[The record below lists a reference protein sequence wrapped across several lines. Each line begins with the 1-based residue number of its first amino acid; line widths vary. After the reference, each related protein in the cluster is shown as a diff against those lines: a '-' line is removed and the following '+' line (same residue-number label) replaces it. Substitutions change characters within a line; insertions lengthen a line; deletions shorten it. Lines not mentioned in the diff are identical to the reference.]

1 MSKIQAKIICDSITK
16 LGTRITTF
24 EVEYPRF
31 IHSEVMTHRM
41 FSRNA
46 SSSRAIPVSKVIDQ
60 VRNNPAKPVHIGKNQ
75 AGMVADVELSDF
87 DKKFAIG
94 IWESAAKWAS
104 TFSEDL
110 SKLNVHKQ
118 VCNRITEPFQNMKVL
133 ITATEYKNFFYL
145 RNHKDA
151 QPEIAELARLM
162 QDEYNK
168 STPKKLSAGQYHL
181 PYILCKYENDV
192 QTYWLNENT
201 EISLEDAIKISCS
214 CCAQVSYRKLD
225 LSLDKARDIYS
236 RLVESEPVHASP
248 FEHVGVVPTY
258 SSVIQAGHT
267 HTSVDGVVWSGNFRE
282 WIQYRQ
288 MIPNNTVKG

>member
-60 VRNNPAKPVHIGKNQ
+60 VRNDPAKPIHIGKNQ

-87 DKKFAIG
+87 YKNFAID
-94 IWESAAKWAS
+94 IWYRAAGWAS

-110 SKLNVHKQ
+110 SKLGVHKQ

-162 QDEYNK
+162 QEEYEKN
-168 STPKKLSAGQYHL
+168 TPARLTGGQYHL
-181 PYILCKYENDV
+181 PYITCKYENGV
-192 QTYWLNENT
+192 QSYWLDNET
-201 EISLEDAIKISCS
+201 EISLDDAIKISCS

-225 LSLDKARDIYS
+225 LSLEKARDIYS

-248 FEHVGVVPTY
+248 FEHVAKVPMCAGVVE
-258 SSVIQAGHT
+258 AGHT
-267 HTSVDGVVWSGNFRE
+267 HSAVGGGLWSGNFRE

-288 MIPNNTVKG
+288 LIPNNTVKG